1 MKVLAVDDSITILQI
16 IKDTLSTENF
26 DVETATNGAEALFKY
41 AKFRPDIVTLDVT
54 MPLMDGYETLS
65 KILNFDK
72 NAKVIMLTATEHWA
86 LVERCLARGAVGYIS
101 KPFRKEELLNTIND
115 PWHSADKNT
124 VTLFSLACNK
134 ISSSLQKIFP
144 FVISVELKKIE
155 VSSQT
160 AKQISTNTN
169 NSTIIAVSQ
178 VQEKLEMKIPST
190 SLGFITEF
198 TGQMH
203 GLILSHMNSEHV
215 KQLLWKSIH
224 SNVNDMDASTE
235 FFHTINTKIFS
246 VIVDASGRILNI
258 EPTQKYDDSTGWDSF
273 GKVIK
278 GNYEIVIGNVHFPI
292 EIQLWSNSDLAS
304 IRRM

>member
-215 KQLLWKSIH
+215 KQLLWKSIY

>member
-1 MKVLAVDDSITILQI
+1 MKVLAVDDSITILKI

-26 DVETATNGAEALFKY
+26 DVETATNGAEALSKY

-72 NAKVIMLTATEHWA
+72 NAKIIMLTATEHWA

-101 KPFRKEELLNTIND
+101 KPFRKKDLLNTIND

-144 FVISVELKKIE
+144 FIVSVELKKIE

-160 AKQISTNTN
+160 VKQTSTNTN
-169 NSTIIAVSQ
+169 NSTIISVSK

-203 GLILSHMNSEHV
+203 GLILSHMNSEHI
-215 KQLLWKSIH
+215 KQLLGKS
-224 SNVNDMDASTE
+224 SYSDVNDMDASTE
-235 FFHTINTKIFS
+235 FFHTINAKFFS
-246 VIVDASGRILNI
+246 TIVTASDRILNM
-258 EPTQKYDDSTGWDSF
+258 EPVQKYDDSTSWDSF

-278 GNYEIVIGNVHFPI
+278 GQCEIVIDCVNFPF